1 MKSEMVPEMKKAW
14 MAGRLAEVDQA
25 LTEGGDEHL
34 QLLAVM
40 SGLHALLL
48 DTTKTKVIA

>member
-1 MKSEMVPEMKKAW
+1 MKKAW
-14 MAGRLAEVDQA
+14 MAVRLAEVDQA

-40 SGLHALLL
+40 TGLHSVLLE
-48 DTTKTKVIA
+48 TMKTKVIA